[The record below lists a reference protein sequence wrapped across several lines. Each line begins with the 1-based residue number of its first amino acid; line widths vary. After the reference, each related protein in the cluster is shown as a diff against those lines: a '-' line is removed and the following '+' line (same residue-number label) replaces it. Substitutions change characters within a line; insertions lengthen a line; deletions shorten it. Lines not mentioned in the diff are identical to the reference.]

1 MRKIG
6 DGLTRYIAGISG
18 RDETASR
25 ALRRARVHRL
35 WEETVHAVFKEAAHL
50 VLDHTNAVYIMSA
63 EKGNAVRR
71 FDRPASDTQ
80 GFASTGNVLVV
91 CLDDSMVRSELDN
104 RQELVKMKFREK
116 GEPVEVLKIVPSIRD
131 MKQRHP
137 FRKDASAS
145 AAGPAAEFPSD
156 GSPRGG
162 RVGAGGCSAAAAPRN
177 PLSDRQA
184 ATLSSAS
191 EKVEDAR
198 LKKAFEKAMIAS
210 RETQNQ

>member
-35 WEETVHAVFKEAAHL
+35 WEETVHAVFKEAASL
-50 VLDHTNAVYIMSA
+50 VLDHTNAVYVMSA

-80 GFASTGNVLVV
+80 GFASAGNVLVV

-116 GEPVEVLKIVPSIRD
+116 GEPVEALKIVPSIRD

-137 FRKDASAS
+137 FRKDARDESS
-145 AAGPAAEFPSD
+145 AAGSAAEFPSD
-156 GSPRGG
+156 GLPCGG
-162 RVGAGGCSAAAAPRN
+162 RVGAGGCSVAAAPRN
-177 PLSDRQA
+177 PLSDQQA
-184 ATLSSAS
+184 ATLSAAS
-191 EKVEDAR
+191 GKVEDAR

-210 RETQNQ
+210 RET

>member
-1 MRKIG
+1 MRRIG

-18 RDETASR
+18 HDEAASR
-25 ALRRARVHRL
+25 ALRRATVHRL
-35 WEETVHAVFKEAAHL
+35 WEETVAAVFREAAPL

-71 FDRPASDTQ
+71 FDRPASDVQ
-80 GFASTGNVLVV
+80 GCAATGNVLVV

-116 GEPVEVLKIVPSIRD
+116 GEPVEALKIVPSIRD

-137 FRKDASAS
+137 FRRP
-145 AAGPAAEFPSD
+145 AGQPVSPGAPLWGAEARNDGRILSSPAREA
-156 GSPRGG
+156 
-162 RVGAGGCSAAAAPRN
+162 
-177 PLSDRQA
+177 LSDRQA
-184 ATLSSAS
+184 SVLSSAA
-191 EKVEDAR
+191 EKLDDAR
-198 LKKAFEKAMIAS
+198 LRKAFEKAMIAS

>member
-6 DGLTRYIAGISG
+6 EGLTRYIAGISG
-18 RDETASR
+18 RDETASH

-35 WEETVHAVFKEAAHL
+35 WEEVVRAVFREAAPL

-80 GFASTGNVLVV
+80 GFASVGNVLVV

-116 GEPVEVLKIVPSIRD
+116 GEPVEALKIVPSIRD

-137 FRKDASAS
+137 FRKDDSVS
-145 AAGPAAEFPSD
+145 AAGAVAGFPAD
-156 GSPRGG
+156 GSPRGRRAG
-162 RVGAGGCSAAAAPRN
+162 VGSSRAAACE
-177 PLSDRQA
+177 PLSDQQTA
-184 ATLSSAS
+184 ILTAAS